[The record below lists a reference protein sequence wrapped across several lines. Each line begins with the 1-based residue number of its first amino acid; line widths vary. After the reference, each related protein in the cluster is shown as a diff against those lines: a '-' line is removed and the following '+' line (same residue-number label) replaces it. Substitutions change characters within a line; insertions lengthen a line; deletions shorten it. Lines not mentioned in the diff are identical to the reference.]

1 MSQDNVVTQ
10 SVSYKLIHAFF
21 LYFLASASFHYAKS
35 FIQTI
40 MKVSKVIL
48 MHSESHRFF
57 TSIYKIFINNV
68 RYTALFA
75 GLFILICRLLLDF
88 LIYKR
93 VHYSSVLILFSLLII
108 VYYMKKDIIKYTI
121 SVFTNS
127 ILFKILNKKI

>member
-40 MKVSKVIL
+40 MKISKVIL
-48 MHSESHRFF
+48 MHSESQRFF

-75 GLFILICRLLLDF
+75 VLFILICHLLLDF
-88 LIYKR
+88 LMHKR
-93 VHYSSVLILFSLLII
+93 IHHGSVLILSSLLIVI
-108 VYYMKKDIIKYTI
+108 YCAKRNIIKYMI